1 MLSTD
6 KIRTVFPVALL
17 LFAILCRAATFGN
30 PLIHIDEEFYMFT
43 GGRLLHGDLPYV
55 QIWDR
60 KPFGLFLLYAFFHLF
75 GPWRFWAYQVGALL
89 SVWGT
94 SLVLMRMAGTI
105 ASRNG
110 AFLAALLYI
119 AWLNLAGGEGGQSPV
134 FYNFLM
140 IAAMS
145 LVLFRLVLSN
155 PSEKVLRN
163 TGCQAMLLVGLAL
176 QIKYSAVFE
185 GMFLGVYL
193 LWCHWRAGS
202 RISAIVMDG
211 LLWCLLAL
219 VPTLSIAVAYY
230 AGGYGHEWLF
240 ANVNSI
246 FLRGARTAAT
256 LKENEAR
263 LLLLTTPLLVLGCVG
278 CGYRLKFTVTEAPTV
293 RAFDFLILWGVCAC
307 IGVIVFGGWH
317 THYAL
322 PLFPP
327 LTLLCAP
334 LWDIPKGGRIASV
347 LLLLCG
353 LIMGQKD
360 IHKHEK
366 QHGNKAILAQMIQ
379 TMSQPKGCTFVY
391 QGPVILYDVL
401 PWCALTNHP
410 FPGHFNEFAERQAT
424 GMDPHAELDHILA
437 ASPLYVVTE
446 EPAWSEE
453 NLSVRSQLYAV
464 LRSRYHEAYR
474 RRQSKENTF
483 LVVYKLN
490 DGKP

>member
-6 KIRTVFPVALL
+6 KSRTIFPLALL
-17 LFAILCRAATFGN
+17 LFAIVCRVATFGN
-30 PLIHIDEEFYMFT
+30 PVIHIDEEFYLFT

-75 GPWRFWAYQVGALL
+75 GSWRFVAYQIGALL

-94 SLVLMRMAGTI
+94 SVILMRMAGTI
-105 ASRNG
+105 ASRSG
-110 AFLAALLYI
+110 AFIVALLYI
-119 AWLNLAGGEGGQSPV
+119 TWLNLAGGEGGQSPV

-145 LVLFRLVLSN
+145 LVLFRVVLPN
-155 PSEKVLRN
+155 PSEKVLRS

-185 GMFLGVYL
+185 GMFLGLFL
-193 LWCHWRAGS
+193 LCCHMRVGT
-202 RISAIVMDG
+202 RVSAIILDG
-211 LLWCLLAL
+211 FLWCLLAL
-219 VPTLSIAVAYY
+219 LPTLIVAAAYY
-230 AGGYGHEWLF
+230 ADGYGHEWLL
-240 ANVNSI
+240 ANVDSI
-246 FLRGARTAAT
+246 FLRGKRTAAT
-256 LKENEAR
+256 LRENEAR
-263 LLLLTTPLLVLGCVG
+263 LLLLTIPLIVPAVMG
-278 CGYRLKFTVTEAPTV
+278 CGYRLKCTVTDAPTV
-293 RAFDFLILWGVCAC
+293 RAFRFLILWAVSAC
-307 IGVIVFGGWH
+307 IGVIVFGGWY

-334 LWDIPKGGRIASV
+334 LWDVPKGGRIASV
-347 LLLLCG
+347 LLLLWG

-366 QHGNKAILAQMIQ
+366 QRGNRAILAQLTQ
-379 TMSQPKGCTFVY
+379 VMSQPKGCTFVY

-401 PWCALTNHP
+401 PWCALTTHP

-424 GMDPHAELDHILA
+424 GIDPQAELQHVLA
-437 ASPLYVVTE
+437 ASPLYVLTE

-453 NLSVRSQLYAV
+453 NLAVRSQLYAV
-464 LRSRYHEAYR
+464 LRSRYHEVYR
-474 RRQSKENTF
+474 RRLSKKEEF
-483 LVVYKLN
+483 LLVYKLN